1 MVRKHSD
8 NVGAG

>member
-1 MVRKHSD
+1 MVRQHSD